1 MKRIFTRVISLCLLL
16 AVSALVL
23 SSCGGCGKKK
33 EITVRYL
40 NFKPEIAE
48 KYKAL
53 AEDYYKETGVRVI
66 IDTAASG
73 TYEQTLATK
82 MSTSERPTIFQL
94 NGPIGYQSWKD
105 YCADLSATKLY
116 NIMND
121 QTLALRGEGDAVVGI
136 PYVVEGYGILY
147 NRAITDKYFALKN
160 RKTTFDSMD
169 EINSFDKLKALSE
182 DMQARRAELGI
193 EGVFA
198 ATSLKSG
205 EDWRWHTH
213 LFNVP
218 ITQEFE
224 EENVDLTSGKVEE
237 ILFSGEGEFRNLFD
251 LYLNNS
257 TVAPGMLGTKTV
269 SDSMAEFALEK
280 CAMVQNGNWAWE
292 QINSVSG
299 NRVKAENL
307 AFLPLYTGAKGEE
320 MQGLC
325 IGTENYI
332 AINSSVSKEEQK
344 AAEDFLYWLFSS
356 ETGKR
361 YVAKELGF
369 IAPFNTFKDDEL
381 PSDPLAREVIRYTKM
396 EGVKSIP
403 WNFTVFPSQQFK
415 EAFGASLLRYAQG
428 TKTWDSVVSDVVES
442 WKKAAKS

>member
-105 YCADLSATKLY
+105 YCADLSVTKLY

-224 EENVDLTSGKVEE
+224 EESVDLTSGKVEE

-280 CAMVQNGNWAWE
+280 CAMVQNGNWAYS
-292 QINSVSG
+292 QIKEVSG
-299 NRVKAENL
+299 NIVKEEDI
-307 AFLPLYTGAKGEE
+307 AFLPIYTGVENEE
-320 MQGLC
+320 TQGLC
-325 IGTENYI
+325 VGTENYL
-332 AINSSVSKEEQK
+332 AINKNASEEQRKK
-344 AAEDFLYWLFSS
+344 AADFLYWLFSS
-356 ETGKR
+356 ETGKKF
-361 YVAKELGF
+361 VTEKLDF
-369 IAPFNTFKDDEL
+369 IAPFDTFSADERV
-381 PSDPLAREVIRYTKM
+381 SDPLGRSVSDWMAK
-396 EGVKSIP
+396 EGIKQVP
-403 WNFTVFPSQQFK
+403 WSFTVFPSANFK
-415 EAFGASLLRYAQG
+415 EDFGSALLRYCQG
-428 TKTWDSVVSDVVES
+428 KMTWEQVVATFKTRWAEE
-442 WKKAAKS
+442 AR